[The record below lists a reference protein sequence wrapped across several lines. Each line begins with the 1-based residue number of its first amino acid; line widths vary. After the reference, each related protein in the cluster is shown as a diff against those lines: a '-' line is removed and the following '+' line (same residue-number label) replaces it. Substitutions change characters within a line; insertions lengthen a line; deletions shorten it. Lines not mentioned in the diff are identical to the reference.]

1 MEPEIVYGKQ
11 LIPDALP
18 AHEGWLVL
26 VAPPLRETIASLLT
40 GVDAHLAEATSL
52 DESHLSSLVK
62 NLPPASAILGV
73 GGGVAV
79 DTAKHIAWR
88 RNLPLYL
95 APSVISVDAFLTES
109 IAVRR
114 NGRVHYLGDVYAQ
127 QVLIDFSLIQAA
139 PQSLNRAGAGDILS
153 VHTALWDWRAAAEAG
168 ADSYD
173 ETIATRSRALLDTLA
188 QAADDIRHVTETG
201 IRTLVELYAEEVRL
215 CRLAGSSRPE
225 EGSEHFWAYNV
236 EYLYPRAYVHGE
248 LVSLGVLFMA
258 QLQQNRLEW
267 VASLVRRLGIRYR
280 PEEIGLSKEAVVR
293 SLVTAKAYAE
303 SDGLAY
309 SVLNFR
315 PLNAEQALE
324 MYRVVITL
332 GEGGSR

>member
-1 MEPEIVYGKQ
+1 MEPEIIYGHR
-11 LIPDALP
+11 LIPDALR
-18 AHEGWLVL
+18 AQKNWLV
-26 VAPPLRETIASLLT
+26 VIAPPLRETITSLLS
-40 GVDAHLAEATSL
+40 GAEAYLVEATSL
-52 DESHLSSLVK
+52 EESHLAHIAES
-62 NLPPASAILGV
+62 LPPAGAILGV
-73 GGGVAV
+73 GGGVAI
-79 DTAKHIAWR
+79 DTAKYIAWR
-88 RNLPLYL
+88 RDVPLYL

-114 NGRVHYLGDVYAQ
+114 EGRVHYLGEVYAQ
-127 QVLIDFSLIQAA
+127 QVLIDFALIQTA
-139 PQSLNRAGAGDILS
+139 PPSLNRAGAGDILS
-153 VHTALWDWRAAAEAG
+153 IHTALWDWRAAAEAG

-173 ETIATRSRALLDTLA
+173 ETIATKSQSLLDTLA
-188 QAADDIRHVTETG
+188 QAADHIRHVTETG

-236 EYLYPRAYVHGE
+236 EHLYPRAYVHGE
-248 LVSLGVLFMA
+248 LVTLGVLFMA

-267 VASLVRRLGIRYR
+267 VAGLVHRLGIRYR
-280 PEEIGLSKEAVVR
+280 PEEIGLSEEAVVH

-309 SVLNFR
+309 SVLNLR
-315 PLNAEQALE
+315 PLNKEQALE
-324 MYRVVITL
+324 MYRVVTTP

>member
-11 LIPDALP
+11 LIPDGLP
-18 AHEGWLVL
+18 AHKGWLVL
-26 VAPPLRETIASLLT
+26 VAPPLRETIASLLS
-40 GVDAHLAEATSL
+40 GAEAYLVEATSL
-52 DESHLSSLVK
+52 EESHLVHIAES
-62 NLPPASAILGV
+62 LPPAGAILGI
-73 GGGVAV
+73 GGGVAI
-79 DTAKHIAWR
+79 DTAKYIAWM
-88 RNLPLYL
+88 RNVPLYL

-114 NGRVHYLGDVYAQ
+114 DGRVHYLGEVYAQ
-127 QVLIDFSLIQAA
+127 QVLIDFSLIQTA
-139 PQSLNRAGAGDILS
+139 PPSLNRAGAGDILS
-153 VHTALWDWRAAAEAG
+153 IHTALWDWRAAAVAG

-173 ETIATRSRALLDTLA
+173 ETIATKSRALLDTLA
-188 QAADDIRHVTETG
+188 QAADDIRRVTETG

-225 EGSEHFWAYNV
+225 EGSEHFWTYNV
-236 EYLYPRAYVHGE
+236 EHLYPRAYVHGE

-267 VASLVRRLGIRYR
+267 VAGLVRRLGIRYR
-280 PEEIGLSKEAVVR
+280 PEEIGLSEEAVVH
-293 SLVTAKAYAE
+293 SLVTAKAYVE

-309 SVLNFR
+309 SVLNLR
-315 PLNAEQALE
+315 PLNKEQALE
-324 MYRVVITL
+324 MYRIVTTL

>member
-18 AHEGWLVL
+18 AHKDWLVL
-26 VAPPLRETIASLLT
+26 VAPPIRENIASLLT

-62 NLPPASAILGV
+62 NLPPAGAILGV
-73 GGGVAV
+73 GGGVAI
-79 DTAKHIAWR
+79 DTAKYIAWK

-114 NGRVHYLGDVYAQ
+114 DRRVHYVGEVYAQ
-127 QVLIDFSLIQAA
+127 RVLIDFSLIQAA

-153 VHTALWDWRAAAEAG
+153 IHTALWDWRAAAEAG
-168 ADSYD
+168 IDRYD
-173 ETIATRSRALLDTLA
+173 DDIAAKSQILLDTLS

-201 IRTLVELYAEEVRL
+201 IRTLVELYSEEVRL

-236 EYLYPRAYVHGE
+236 EHLYPRAYVHGE

-267 VASLVRRLGIRYR
+267 VADLVRRLGIRYR
-280 PEEIGLSKEAVVR
+280 PEEIGLSEEAVVH

-303 SDGLAY
+303 SDGLTY
-309 SVLNFR
+309 SVLNLR
-315 PLNAEQALE
+315 PLSTEQALE
-324 MYRVVITL
+324 MYHVVTTL
-332 GEGGSR
+332 GEGGST